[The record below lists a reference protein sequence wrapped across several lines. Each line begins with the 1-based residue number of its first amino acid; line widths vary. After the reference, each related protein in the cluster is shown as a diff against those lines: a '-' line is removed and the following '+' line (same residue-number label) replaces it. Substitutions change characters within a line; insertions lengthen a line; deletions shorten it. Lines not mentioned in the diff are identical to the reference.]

1 MGCRNLRKTSDM
13 ATGQVSFY
21 NPKRRRVVTVNKDRA
36 VVKRINKTKSADIN
50 ESNIPPTYF
59 NLAGKRALALEEA
72 QRERNRVV
80 MVRRKAREKKERKAA
95 AKLEEERKAALEA

>member
-1 MGCRNLRKTSDM
+1 MHPCIHPVTHVYM
-13 ATGQVSFY
+13 HAQVSFY

-59 NLAGKRALALEEA
+59 NLAGKRALALDG
-72 QRERNRVV
+72 RG
-80 MVRRKAREKKERKAA
+80 
-95 AKLEEERKAALEA
+95 